1 VSRLLLSPRKLIA
14 VSLYELIFSPL
25 LLAVTP
31 GDAGVLRWLLAVG
44 FALGVVGLWIGVSL
58 YRQERRR

>member
-1 VSRLLLSPRKLIA
+1 MFSPRKLIA

-31 GDAGVLRWLLAVG
+31 GDAGLLRWVLALG
-44 FALGVVGLWIGVSL
+44 FAVGVVGLWVGVSL
-58 YRQERRR
+58 YREERRR